1 MPRYVAFLRAINVG
15 GHVVKMD
22 GLRREFEKLGF
33 DDVKTFIAS
42 GNVVFTSPSK
52 DGKTLERRIEE
63 RLEKALGYEVRTF
76 VRTESEVA
84 KIAAYAPF
92 TPAQLK
98 AAAAGAY
105 CVGFLEGPLKPDA
118 VKALMAL
125 KTADDEFHVNGR
137 ELYWLS
143 KKRQGESLFSNA
155 LLEKTVKARSTFR
168 GVNTVVKLAAKHCRA
183 LR

>member
-1 MPRYVAFLRAINVG
+1 MPKLVAFLRAINVG

-22 GLRREFEKLGF
+22 ELRRLFEQLGF
-33 DDVKTFIAS
+33 RNVETFIAS
-42 GNVVFTSPSK
+42 GNVIFEAKSADTAALQK
-52 DGKTLERRIEE
+52 KIEAH
-63 RLEKALGYEVRTF
+63 LQKSLGYEVRTF
-76 VRTESEVA
+76 IRTETEVA

-92 TPAQLK
+92 KPPQVK

-118 VKALMAL
+118 VKAVMAL

-155 LLEKTVKARSTFR
+155 LLEKTLKARSTFR
-168 GVNTVVKLAAKHCRA
+168 GMNTVVKLAAKHGCKP
-183 LR
+183 

>member
-33 DDVKTFIAS
+33 DDVQTFIAS

-98 AAAAGAY
+98 AAAAGAC

>member
-22 GLRREFEKLGF
+22 DLRRQFEKLGF
-33 DDVKTFIAS
+33 TDVQTFIAS
-42 GNVVFTSPSK
+42 GNVIFTSPSK
-52 DGKTLERRIEE
+52 DGKALESRIEE
-63 RLEKALGYEVRTF
+63 RLEKAFGYEVRTF

-84 KIAAYAPF
+84 RIAVYAPF
-92 TPAQLK
+92 KAAQVK

-118 VKALMAL
+118 VKAVMAL
-125 KTADDEFHVNGR
+125 KTADDEFHINGC

-155 LLEKTVKARSTFR
+155 LLEKTLRARSTFR
-168 GVNTVVKLAAKHCRA
+168 GVNTVVKLTAKHGCKP
-183 LR
+183 

>member
-1 MPRYVAFLRAINVG
+1 MARLVAFLRAINVG

-22 GLRREFEKLGF
+22 ELRRQFEKLGF
-33 DDVKTFIAS
+33 TEVQTFIAS
-42 GNVVFTSPSK
+42 GNVIFTSPSK
-52 DGKTLERRIEE
+52 DGKALERRIEA

-84 KIAAYAPF
+84 TIAAYAPF
-92 TPAQLK
+92 KPAQLN

-168 GVNTVVKLAAKHCRA
+168 GMNTVVKLAAKHGCKP
-183 LR
+183 